1 MVKVSVVVPVYNCDK
16 YINKCLESISGQT
29 FKDLEIILVDDGSTD
44 ASGELCDAFAK
55 KDDRVKVYHKP
66 NGGVSSA
73 RNFGLSKASGEYVMF
88 VDSDDYILSD
98 GIKKA
103 EEYLLK
109 SVDLIFF
116 APTENML
123 KHDSEKY
130 KEMSRFDVIE
140 NYSVWQ
146 KYFYSPWSKFFKKS
160 IIAEH
165 SLNFNE
171 QMKYNEDAEFIHR
184 YLVFCLN
191 ICFVNDYFYK
201 YTVRKGSLSHSMNYE
216 KVKNMSYTLGSIEV
230 FLGKDNLYRA
240 GEFFGAYF
248 KNYIFILLNSDR
260 KNYKQLF
267 KSFKDDAVLKEYL
280 KYYDAQGFKQKFL
293 KRLYVGH
300 KFTALNLT
308 VKLYKLIFKIKN
320 RR

>member
-1 MVKVSVVVPVYNCDK
+1 MAKVSVVVPVYNCDK

-191 ICFVNDYFYK
+191 VCFVNDYFYK
-201 YTVRKGSLSHSMNYE
+201 YTVRKGSLSHSMSLE
-216 KVKNMSYTLGSIEV
+216 KVKNMSYTLSAIES

-248 KNYIFILLNSDR
+248 KNYIFILLDSDK
-260 KNYKQLF
+260 KNYKDLF
-267 KSFKDDAVLKEYL
+267 NAFKQDESLKKYL
-280 KYYDAQGFKQKFL
+280 KYYMASGFKQKFL
-293 KRLYVGH
+293 KSLYISN
-300 KFTALNLT
+300 KFKTLNLT
-308 VKLYKLIFKIKN
+308 IKIYKLIFKIKN
-320 RR
+320 R

>member
-160 IIAEH
+160 IIVEH
-165 SLNFNE
+165 GLKFNE

-191 ICFVNDYFYK
+191 VCFVNDYFYK
-201 YTVRKGSLSHSMNYE
+201 YTVRKGSLSHSMSLE
-216 KVKNMSYTLGSIEV
+216 KVKNMSYTLSAIES

-248 KNYIFILLNSDR
+248 KNYIFILLDSDK
-260 KNYKQLF
+260 KNYKDLF
-267 KSFKDDAVLKEYL
+267 NAFKQDESLKKYL
-280 KYYDAQGFKQKFL
+280 KYYMASGFKQKFL
-293 KRLYVGH
+293 KRLYISN
-300 KFTALNLT
+300 KFKTLNLT
-308 VKLYKLIFKIKN
+308 IKIYKLIFKIKN
-320 RR
+320 R

>member
-73 RNFGLSKASGEYVMF
+73 RNFGLSKARGEYVMF

-165 SLNFNE
+165 GLKFNE

-191 ICFVNDYFYK
+191 VCFVNDYFYK
-201 YTVRKGSLSHSMNYE
+201 YTVRKGSLSHSMSLE
-216 KVKNMSYTLGSIEV
+216 KVKNMSYTL
-230 FLGKDNLYRA
+230 
-240 GEFFGAYF
+240 
-248 KNYIFILLNSDR
+248 NYIFILLDSDK
-260 KNYKQLF
+260 KNYKDLF
-267 KSFKDDAVLKEYL
+267 NAFKQDESLKKYL
-280 KYYDAQGFKQKFL
+280 KYYMASGFKQKFL
-293 KRLYVGH
+293 KSLYISN
-300 KFTALNLT
+300 KFKMLNLT
-308 VKLYKLIFKIKN
+308 IKIYKLIFKIKN
-320 RR
+320 R

>member
-171 QMKYNEDAEFIHR
+171 QMK
-184 YLVFCLN
+184 
-191 ICFVNDYFYK
+191 
-201 YTVRKGSLSHSMNYE
+201 
-216 KVKNMSYTLGSIEV
+216 
-230 FLGKDNLYRA
+230 
-240 GEFFGAYF
+240 
-248 KNYIFILLNSDR
+248 
-260 KNYKQLF
+260 
-267 KSFKDDAVLKEYL
+267 
-280 KYYDAQGFKQKFL
+280 
-293 KRLYVGH
+293 
-300 KFTALNLT
+300 
-308 VKLYKLIFKIKN
+308 
-320 RR
+320 